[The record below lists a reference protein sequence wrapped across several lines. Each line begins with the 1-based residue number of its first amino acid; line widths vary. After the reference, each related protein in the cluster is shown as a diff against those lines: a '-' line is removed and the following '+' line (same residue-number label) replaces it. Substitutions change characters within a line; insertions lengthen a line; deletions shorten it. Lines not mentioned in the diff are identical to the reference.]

1 MGAVGEFRRRRQA
14 RRWQHWSEVDPE
26 DDFLRRSRIVTVI
39 AVVFML
45 LVFVMIALGLILAL
59 S

>member
-26 DDFLRRSRIVTVI
+26 DDFLRLSRIVTVI
-39 AVVFML
+39 AVAFML
-45 LVFVMIALGLILAL
+45 LVFGMIVLGLVLAL